1 MKQQISLEQFKREL
15 LECLEETSEQHHG
28 VYLDKGTSLLPTLDG
43 ISAEEASRAV
53 AENGATIA
61 AHVEHTRL
69 YLDVLGEMMRT
80 QTVVK
85 TNWREI
91 WETVRQVS
99 PEEWETTK
107 QRLTESY
114 RRTIETIKNY
124 DHWENEFG
132 VGGAFGVLVHTAYH
146 LGAIRQAATVIK
158 SPRTDN

>member
-15 LECLEETSEQHHG
+15 LECLEETFEQHHG
-28 VYLDKGTSLLPTLDG
+28 VYLDKGTSLLPTLGG

-85 TNWREI
+85 TNCARFGKPCARYRPKSGKRPSKGLPKATGE
-91 WETVRQVS
+91 QS
-99 PEEWETTK
+99 K
-107 QRLTESY
+107 Q
-114 RRTIETIKNY
+114 
-124 DHWENEFG
+124 
-132 VGGAFGVLVHTAYH
+132 
-146 LGAIRQAATVIK
+146 
-158 SPRTDN
+158 